1 MSLEG
6 KAIIFSAPS
15 GSGKTTIVRHLLNKF
30 PELEFSISATTREPR
45 KGEING
51 KDYEFLTESEFR
63 QAINS
68 NKFLEYEE
76 VYPGRFYGTL
86 ISSVEKIWQSGKHVI
101 FDVDVVGGVN
111 LKKSLKNKA
120 LAVFVKVKSI
130 DDLEERLKK
139 RDSDSTQEI
148 KKRVKKAVEEIKYE
162 CFFDTI
168 LINEKLDQ
176 ALKEAENIV
185 SEFLKNE

>member
-6 KAIIFSAPS
+6 KALIFSAPS
-15 GSGKTTIVRHLLNKF
+15 GSGKTTVVRHLLNKF

-51 KDYEFLTESEFR
+51 NDYEFLTENEFR
-63 QAINS
+63 QAIDL

-86 ISSVEKIWQSGKHVI
+86 ISSVENIWQSGKHVI

-111 LKKSLKNKA
+111 LKKKLGNQA
-120 LAVFVKVKSI
+120 LAVFIKVKSI
-130 DDLEERLKK
+130 GDLEKRLKK
-139 RDSDSTQEI
+139 RDSDSSHEI
-148 KKRVKKAVEEIKYE
+148 KKRVNKAIEEIKYE
-162 CFFDTI
+162 SFFDTT
-168 LINEKLDQ
+168 LINDKLDQ
-176 ALKEAENIV
+176 TLRDAEIIV
-185 SEFLKNE
+185 SEFLNNE